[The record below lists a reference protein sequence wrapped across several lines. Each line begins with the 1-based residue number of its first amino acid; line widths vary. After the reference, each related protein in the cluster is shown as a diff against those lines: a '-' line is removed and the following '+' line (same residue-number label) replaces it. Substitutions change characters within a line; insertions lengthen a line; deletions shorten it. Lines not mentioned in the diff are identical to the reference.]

1 MKRFIA
7 VQHSY
12 SEFLGAI
19 EKQLENRGIGFTYF
33 RPFTGQSLPA
43 SALQYDALWLLGG
56 ARAPAGREPTPWLD
70 EELRR
75 LRAFGKARRPAVG
88 LGFGAL
94 LMALAA
100 GGEPAG
106 DGAPY
111 AYWTTAHATPA
122 GAADPVAQAI
132 DGRQV
137 LVAASGR
144 VKLPPGTEPVAV
156 DENGEWIALRHGE
169 AYGLLFRPE
178 LTPGMIED
186 TIMEE
191 DRPLPDDIGA
201 VLARARELWPE
212 YRQTSDRVVAA
223 LAAGLDLMR
232 ERRKPPV
239 FKLHAVSKEP

>member
-1 MKRFIA
+1 MKSFIA

-56 ARAPAGREPTPWLD
+56 AYAPADREHAPWLD
-70 EELRR
+70 EELRL
-75 LRAFGKARRPAVG
+75 LRAFGHAHRPVVG
-88 LGFGAL
+88 LGYGAL
-94 LMALAA
+94 LIAQWA
-100 GGEPAG
+100 GGEPSG

-144 VKLPPGTEPVAV
+144 VRLPAGIDPVAV
-156 DENGEWIALRHGE
+156 DADGEWIALRHAE
-169 AYGLLFRPE
+169 VYGLLFRPE

-186 TIMEE
+186 TIMEV
-191 DRPLPDDIGA
+191 DRPLPDDIGE
-201 VLARARELWPE
+201 VLAQARLLWPE
-212 YRQTSDRVVAA
+212 FRETADRVVAA
-223 LAAGLDLMR
+223 LVTGLDLMQ

-239 FKLHAVSKEP
+239 FRIHAVSEEQ

>member
-33 RPFTGQSLPA
+33 RPFTGQSLPV
-43 SALQYDALWLLGG
+43 SALQFDALWLLGG
-56 ARAPAGREPTPWLD
+56 AYAPDDRGHISWFD
-70 EELRR
+70 EEMRL
-75 LRAFGKARRPAVG
+75 LRAFGRARRPVVG

-94 LMALAA
+94 LIAQAA

-106 DGAPY
+106 DRAPY

-122 GAADPVAQAI
+122 GTADPVAQAV

-144 VKLPPGTEPVAV
+144 VRLPGNVEPIVV
-156 DENGEWIALRHGE
+156 DDAGEWIALRH
-169 AYGLLFRPE
+169 ADSYGLLFRPE

-191 DRPLPDDIGA
+191 DRPQADDISA
-201 VLARARELWPE
+201 VLEQARTLWPE
-212 YRQTSDRVVAA
+212 FRETTDRVVAA
-223 LAAGLDLMR
+223 LVAGLDLMQ
-232 ERRKPPV
+232 ERHKPPV
-239 FKLHAVSKEP
+239 FKIRAVQDGQ